1 MKKIAAT
8 VILTEFN
15 NDDIFP
21 HIMERLRDE
30 AADVDFEVVIADD
43 GSSNAPLGRNLD
55 VLRSLMGTG
64 LQGRVRYLWHHD
76 VGYTPARPRNTALEA
91 ARGEVIVMLD
101 GDCVP
106 MPGFVA
112 AHLAHHKNPSR
123 KRICTGHRAFLH
135 PAVLAGRA
143 LTAQEQE
150 VAKSLLEHEGWETDV
165 LKAFVSSPDPWQGV
179 APRNVSFRMPSPTVW
194 FDEGFVG
201 WGGED
206 DDFFYRLYHS
216 GYKDVVYDSAIVVSQ
231 YDDKLDSRDPHF
243 SQKSADIALTL
254 SNFLYLMHMR
264 RQMPDYFIA
273 CAGEL
278 TEFEL
283 VDGQF
288 RLVPENMVEIR
299 DFAHAR
305 DVFSQKLSAAIRFF
319 DKASLGPELAIKY
332 GARQTFLKQLVD
344 QDEMAL

>member
-1 MKKIAAT
+1 MQKFAAT

-15 NDDIFP
+15 NDDVFP
-21 HIMERLRDE
+21 YIMERLCDE
-30 AADVDFEVVIADD
+30 AANVDFEVVIADD
-43 GSSNAPLGRNLD
+43 GSSNAAIGRNLD

-76 VGYTPARPRNTALEA
+76 VGYTPARPRNTALES

-106 MPGFVA
+106 MPGFVG
-112 AHLAHHKNPSR
+112 AHLAHHGDVDR

-135 PAVLAGRA
+135 PALLAGRE
-143 LTAQEQE
+143 LTEQD
-150 VAKSLLEHEGWETDV
+150 VTKRLLHHEEWETDV
-165 LKAFVSSPDPWQGV
+165 LKTFVSSPDPWQGV
-179 APRNVSFRMPSPTVW
+179 APRNVSFRMPVPTVW

-206 DDFFYRLYHS
+206 DDFFYRLYYS
-216 GYKDVVYDSAIVVSQ
+216 GYKDVVYDSDIVVSQ

-243 SQKSADIALTL
+243 SQDSIDIALTL

-264 RQMPDYFIA
+264 QQKVDYFIS

-283 VDGQF
+283 VDGEF
-288 RLVPENMVEIR
+288 RLIPENMLEIR
-299 DFAHAR
+299 DFAQAH
-305 DVFSQKLSAAIRFF
+305 DVFSHKLAAAISFF
-319 DKASLGPELAIKY
+319 DKESLGPELAIKY
-332 GARQTFLKQLVD
+332 GGRQAFLKKLVD
-344 QDEMAL
+344 EQEVGC